1 MEIIGRKEE
10 ITKLKSYYD
19 SGKPEFIALYGRR
32 RVGKTYLVEQL
43 FSEKFAFNVT
53 GVIDGTKKD
62 EMSVFFNALK
72 RIGYQG
78 DMPTSWYGAF
88 EALKSQLE
96 KSLRKNRRLLLFI
109 DELPC
114 FDTKNSRFI
123 KAFGDFWNDWCNKRP
138 QVMLIVCGSATTW
151 MIKNIVDSH
160 GGLHNRMT
168 HELHLHPFT
177 LSETEEYFKAN
188 GILWDRLAIVGMYC
202 VLGGIPYYLSLI
214 QNNESVSQAIDR
226 LFFGSSSEMR
236 GEYERLFKS
245 LYKSPEPYMKIID
258 LLCKT
263 KVGLTRNE
271 ISKYL
276 DGKSNGHLSEYLD
289 NLEKCDFIR
298 LYYVKDK
305 SGKYLKKSGGIYQ
318 VIDFFTL
325 FNYTFLRRPT
335 TDPNFW
341 SHQLN
346 TPTINNWQGL
356 SFERICMCHIDNIKK
371 ALGISAIAAEYFSWR
386 SEESKPAVQ
395 IDLLIERADR
405 VVNVCE
411 MKYCSGEYVLKKE
424 EDLKIRN
431 RIEAYKSESNTKCAV
446 MPVLVTT
453 YGLQKNTYSG
463 NIRNV
468 IVMDDLFAK

>member
-1 MEIIGRKEE
+1 
-10 ITKLKSYYD
+10 
-19 SGKPEFIALYGRR
+19 
-32 RVGKTYLVEQL
+32 
-43 FSEKFAFNVT
+43 
-53 GVIDGTKKD
+53 
-62 EMSVFFNALK
+62 
-72 RIGYQG
+72 
-78 DMPTSWYGAF
+78 
-88 EALKSQLE
+88 
-96 KSLRKNRRLLLFI
+96 
-109 DELPC
+109 
-114 FDTKNSRFI
+114 
-123 KAFGDFWNDWCNKRP
+123 
-138 QVMLIVCGSATTW
+138 MLIVCGSATTW

-188 GILWDRLAIVGMYC
+188 GILWDRLAIVGMYS